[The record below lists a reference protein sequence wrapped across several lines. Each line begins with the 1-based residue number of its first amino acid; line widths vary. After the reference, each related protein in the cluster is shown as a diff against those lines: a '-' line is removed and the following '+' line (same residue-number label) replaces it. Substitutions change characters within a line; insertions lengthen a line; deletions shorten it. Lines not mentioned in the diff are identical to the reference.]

1 VVLVKIGIIGEF
13 NPSFI
18 PHTATNHAI
27 IHSSKQLDVSIETEW
42 ISTEDV
48 NTDFDRIVARCSG
61 FWIAPGSPYRS
72 MRGALNVIEYAR
84 KYGRPLLGT
93 CGGYQHIVIEYAR
106 NVLQIDDAEH
116 AEYDPYASKLVI
128 SKLTCSLVGQRLDII
143 LKDKHSTV
151 YSIFQKERIAENYY
165 CNFGLNPEYQKRLD
179 ENGLVT
185 VGVDENGESRIVE
198 LRDHPFFVG
207 TLFVPQARS
216 TEEYPHPLVS
226 SFIQHVISA
235 K

>member
-1 VVLVKIGIIGEF
+1 MKIGIIGEF
-13 NPSFI
+13 NPTFI
-18 PHTATNHAI
+18 PHTATNQAI
-27 IHSSKQLDVSIETEW
+27 AHSCKQLDVSIEAEW
-42 ISTEDV
+42 ISTEDA
-48 NTDFDRIVARCSG
+48 NYDFDRIVARCSG

-72 MRGALNVIEYAR
+72 MNGALNVIEYAR
-84 KYGRPLLGT
+84 KSGRPLLGT

-106 NVLQIDDAEH
+106 NVLRIDDAEH

-128 SKLTCSLVGQRLDII
+128 SKLACSLVGQRLDII
-143 LKDKHSTV
+143 LNDKHSTV
-151 YSIFQKERIAENYY
+151 YNIFQKERIAENYY
-165 CNFGLNPEYQKRLD
+165 CNFGLNPEYQKLLD

-207 TLFVPQARS
+207 TLFVPQSRS
-216 TEEYPHPLVS
+216 TEECPHPLVS

-235 K
+235 R